1 MSSRR
6 ERGFKKI
13 KIADSSM
20 DITDPDQL
28 IENESFCFS
37 RKCFIISII
46 TAIILILT
54 LISLLIINGKKRNKL
69 KYFTNRRIYNNN
81 NTNINNYTEYN
92 KNIIETNQYNI
103 SISKSINFK
112 YNISISKSINFNE
125 EKISTKK
132 TYNINEIIKD
142 INKTIESKKSNN
154 ANENIKISIIIMN
167 NDIEIENNF
176 EKLFL
181 SIESQSFPNK
191 EIFIIKS
198 YSENDSYWDNLNNYK
213 NKATIVKYGKNTGR
227 LKQRYDIINMTKGE
241 YILFIEGNDEFSSNE
256 ILNQIYE
263 KASKDKLDILEYKP
277 YHNNLEKNK
286 IYYQPELFSSMYF
299 GRDNFNKLVQFHL
312 CGKLIQREFFLNIF
326 KKENISPFY
335 FNQDLHNFD
344 QSMLL
349 LLLFRY
355 AENYE
360 IFEKDGTNNNCNKC
374 EKVRHI
380 TNLKEGLDLL
390 VYMRFLVEHTGNNV
404 PEKRMAADIFT
415 NDFLNKRINFISK
428 EDLNMVSETL
438 DLYLNCDK
446 IGEQEKERIHNYKN
460 DISKKLEDLK

>member
-37 RKCFIISII
+37 KKCFIISII

-92 KNIIETNQYNI
+92 KNIIETNQ
-103 SISKSINFK
+103 

-446 IGEQEKERIHNYKN
+446 IGEQEKQRIHNYKN

>member
-37 RKCFIISII
+37 KKCFIISII

-103 SISKSINFK
+103 SKNT
-112 YNISISKSINFNE
+112 NFNE

-227 LKQRYDIINMTKGE
+227 LKQRYDIINMAKGE

-355 AENYE
+355 AEKYE

-438 DLYLNCDK
+438 DLYLSCDK

>member
-37 RKCFIISII
+37 KKCFIISII

-54 LISLLIINGKKRNKL
+54 LISLLIINGKKRNIL

-92 KNIIETNQYNI
+92 KNIIETNQ
-103 SISKSINFK
+103 

-198 YSENDSYWDNLNNYK
+198 YSENNSSWDNLNNYK

-438 DLYLNCDK
+438 DLYLSCDK

-460 DISKKLEDLK
+460 DISKKLDDAK

>member
-6 ERGFKKI
+6 EKGFKKI

-37 RKCFIISII
+37 KKCFIISII

-103 SISKSINFK
+103 SKNT
-112 YNISISKSINFNE
+112 NFNE

-438 DLYLNCDK
+438 DLYLSCDK

>member
-20 DITDPDQL
+20 DITEPDQL
-28 IENESFCFS
+28 IENEGFCFS
-37 RKCFIISII
+37 KKCFIISII

-103 SISKSINFK
+103 SKN
-112 YNISISKSINFNE
+112 INFNE

-167 NDIEIENNF
+167 NDIEIKNNF

-227 LKQRYDIINMTKGE
+227 LKQRYDIINMAKGE

>member
-37 RKCFIISII
+37 KKCFIISII

-92 KNIIETNQYNI
+92 KNIIETNQ
-103 SISKSINFK
+103 

-227 LKQRYDIINMTKGE
+227 LKQRYDIINMAKGE